1 MCYLRWNDWF
11 AQNLRKRE
19 VKATA
24 FQAEVDQS
32 GFAHQNHTNVITI
45 QRDRLKT
52 FRSESWVIIQHFGHE
67 EVPRSLVRRPRPDGD
82 LEQGR
87 RRAGPRGDS
96 SWPTPIGIPVSWN
109 LYPDQARLYL
119 VVIMTGIAGKCSPGA
134 CRIRC
139 RPFPALR
146 HWRKL

>member
-67 EVPRSLVRRPRPDGD
+67 EVPRSLVHRPRPDGD

-87 RRAGPRGDS
+87 RKAGPRG
-96 SWPTPIGIPVSWN
+96 IPHG
-109 LYPDQARLYL
+109 RLQS
-119 VVIMTGIAGKCSPGA
+119 ASPGRGTYIPIKQG
-134 CRIRC
+134 CIWW
-139 RPFPALR
+139 PS
-146 HWRKL
+146 

>member
-67 EVPRSLVRRPRPDGD
+67 RSAPFPCPSSSPRW
-82 LEQGR
+82 
-87 RRAGPRGDS
+87 GPRARTSESRPEGDS
-96 SWPTPIGIPVSWN
+96 SWPTPIGIPGSWN

-119 VVIMTGIAGKCSPGA
+119 VAIMTGIAGKCSPGA